1 MPDSL
6 PSIGALGQLTG
17 DRHNPTGWLEPVTK
31 AAEDVLM
38 WYEERAYDCDGLR
51 LYLDRR
57 TWDEAFDALEAEG
70 IGVVDP
76 GNGVI
81 IAVN

>member
-1 MPDSL
+1 M
-6 PSIGALGQLTG
+6 GRLTG
-17 DRHNPTGWLEPVTK
+17 DRHNPTGWLEPITE
-31 AAEDVLM
+31 AAENVLM
-38 WYEERAYDCDGLR
+38 WYEEAAYGVDGKR

-57 TWDEAFDALEAEG
+57 TWDEAFEALEAEG

-81 IAVN
+81 TAAN